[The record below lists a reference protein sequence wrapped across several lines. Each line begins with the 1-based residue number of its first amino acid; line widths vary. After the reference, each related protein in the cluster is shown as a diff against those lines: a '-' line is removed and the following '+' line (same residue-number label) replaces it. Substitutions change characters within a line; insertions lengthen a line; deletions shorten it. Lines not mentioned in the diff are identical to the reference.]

1 MKQRGDNSSNKIV
14 ALPCACANLRR
25 AARLVT
31 QQYDHALEP
40 AGLRATQ
47 FTLLQALVLAGNIS
61 QGKLGD
67 LLGLDSTTLTR
78 TLALLRRK
86 GWIESKPGEDR
97 REVRLALTPEGRRKH
112 RMALEYWESAQKQLR
127 RMLGEADW
135 KQIIESTIRTAAV
148 EAGTRAI

>member
-1 MKQRGDNSSNKIV
+1 M
-14 ALPCACANLRR
+14 
-25 AARLVT
+25 
-31 QQYDHALEP
+31 
-40 AGLRATQ
+40 
-47 FTLLQALVLAGNIS
+47 LAGNIS

-97 REVRLALTPEGRRKH
+97 REVRLALTPKGRRKH